1 MPALPPLI
9 VGGELN
15 SISERILLPIS
26 LCPLSYYFYK
36 TPAPTPLINIPPP
49 LYFEPARQQKK
60 ENAKLPNICYSF
72 SKTKISQSSCF
83 ETDICSRKMF
93 AYHCVPY

>member
-49 LYFEPARQQKK
+49 PPPPPRILNLQGNKK
-60 ENAKLPNICYSF
+60 KKMQNYRIFVTPSLKL
-72 SKTKISQSSCF
+72 K
-83 ETDICSRKMF
+83 
-93 AYHCVPY
+93 